1 MKRVLGVCI
10 LGVASAAFGGAAF
23 GATVEIFAGG
33 KLRGAFTPRAEPYST
48 GGPSA
53 RVSLFD
59 NQTVKTADG
68 KAVSGFEF
76 VGWREGKRTR
86 VKVFVLLPGKG
97 QANTYI
103 PGDQPERMARREFS
117 SHLLG
122 PADDVAI
129 SKMKE
134 LGLAPMLLR
143 QR

>member
-1 MKRVLGVCI
+1 
-10 LGVASAAFGGAAF
+10 
-23 GATVEIFAGG
+23 
-33 KLRGAFTPRAEPYST
+33 
-48 GGPSA
+48 
-53 RVSLFD
+53 
-59 NQTVKTADG
+59 
-68 KAVSGFEF
+68 VSGFEF